1 MTRRLALIAVIATL
15 ALAPL
20 AALAQGLPSYPF
32 VHVNASAVTEV
43 IPDSGEVD
51 FEIAVSDADAARA
64 LATVE
69 ERLVEIRAILASAGI
84 PDADFDIR
92 DVRRDIKKGEP
103 GAAPIYDYRCGV
115 KIVVRNLANWRS
127 VLEPLLAKPNLDSFI
142 TAFDTTQRDKV
153 ESELMATAVK
163 KATRKAE
170 ALAGGFGRKL
180 GAVTALTS
188 GELKNL
194 TRALNLASTEFRGS
208 GGQQVRRDKT
218 ELLMI
223 TSIKMGQPVDVI
235 FKLK

>member
-1 MTRRLALIAVIATL
+1 M
-15 ALAPL
+15 
-20 AALAQGLPSYPF
+20 
-32 VHVNASAVTEV
+32 
-43 IPDSGEVD
+43 
-51 FEIAVSDADAARA
+51 
-64 LATVE
+64 
-69 ERLVEIRAILASAGI
+69 
-84 PDADFDIR
+84 
-92 DVRRDIKKGEP
+92 
-103 GAAPIYDYRCGV
+103 
-115 KIVVRNLANWRS
+115 
-127 VLEPLLAKPNLDSFI
+127 
-142 TAFDTTQRDKV
+142 
-153 ESELMATAVK
+153 MATAVK